1 MVHGMPVTRVIET
14 VPQRKEEKQAPKK
27 KGGKKK

>member
-14 VPQRKEEKQAPKK
+14 IPQRKEEKQVPKK